1 MKKFFTL
8 LLSLLMVLSFG
19 ACAAKDGETL
29 PNPITDST
37 AEEIL
42 ETLGIAFSLPE
53 GASDAAYSIIGAEG
67 ENPIAQV
74 KFTLDGKEIN
84 CRIQPA
90 EELYD
95 NTGMYYE
102 WETTEENAMVG
113 TCPAILSW
121 NEGAEGIC
129 YWYDEAAGLLYSV
142 SVTEGAS
149 PEYLTKL
156 AEMLYLPLQE
166 EASGETSDAGETSA
180 SGETVK
186 TITDRTLTEDL
197 LCAQALEKIYE
208 DETYTYY
215 LPCIK
220 SQYIVIAYESG
231 NEETAAEA
239 LANGNITVDDLIS
252 AGITVIKEAK

>member
-1 MKKFFTL
+1 MKKIL
-8 LLSLLMVLSFG
+8 ASLLSLLMILSFG
-19 ACAAKDGETL
+19 ACAAENGETL

-42 ETLGIAFSLPE
+42 ETLGIEFSLPE
-53 GASDAAYSIIGAEG
+53 GASDAAYSIIGVEG

-102 WETTEENAMVG
+102 WENTEENAAVG
-113 TCPAILSW
+113 TCPATLRW
-121 NEGAEGIC
+121 NEDAEGIC
-129 YWYDEAAGLLYSV
+129 FWYDEAAGLLYSV

-149 PEYLTKL
+149 AEYLTKL

-166 EASGETSDAGETSA
+166 AASGETSDA
-180 SGETVK
+180 GETVK

-197 LCAQALEKIYE
+197 LCAEALEKIGE
-208 DETYTYY
+208 DDAYTYY

-220 SQYIVIAYESG
+220 SQYIVVAYESG

-239 LANGNITVDDLIS
+239 LANGNTTVDDLIS